1 MEEKGVVGVIC
12 VRGWE
17 GGNMSNFIGM
27 FCMFVG
33 VIRLIVVGFLVAVAV
48 VVDVGGFVVVVED
61 VVVDDDVVVGCVNSL
76 VKTVIVEL
84 LLGVI
89 TGDGLDSSIVSMVF
103 NRSIILGK
111 GGNGMSWMEKFL
123 CHCNIIAGVR
133 RGASVEF
140 TSIGL

>member
-1 MEEKGVVGVIC
+1 MVGVIC

-61 VVVDDDVVVGCVNSL
+61 VVVVGCVNSL
-76 VKTVIVEL
+76 VKSVIVEL
-84 LLGVI
+84 LSDVI
-89 TGDGLDSSIVSMVF
+89 SGRGLVRSIGVSMLF
-103 NRSIILGK
+103 KRSIILGK